1 MRNRVLIIFLF
12 FHLILKMNLIPQST
26 INYIESNDI
35 IFNPERGLY
44 NQLDTYNTQSPL
56 TLSTLNYYKSQGK
69 SLIHRMYY
77 LTNYRNKSLDASML
91 NFIRND
97 FNVIR
102 QAGMKCI
109 LRFAYSDNIGQPD
122 APLNII
128 LNHLEQLRPI
138 LQENYDVI
146 AVMQAGFIGAWGE
159 WHSSTNGLDNVNSRR
174 TILFKILDVLPKQR
188 MVQVRTPKFKQE
200 IFNTSSP
207 IPYDSAFHETYYTRT
222 GHHNDCFLASW
233 DDYGT
238 YTDTTVE
245 KEYLHNDCLFVPMG
259 GETCNPSEFS
269 GCGNS
274 LYQMDRLRW
283 SYLNSSYHPTVINN
297 WIRNGCMDEI
307 KRKLGYR
314 FVLIQGVFTDSVKPG
329 SSFNLSLTLT
339 NKGNGAL
346 FNPRIVELVL
356 VNVSTNQKYYCKLPV
371 DPRFWKPK
379 DTIQLNFTIGIKQDQ
394 PTGNYKLFL
403 NLPDPVQN
411 LRDRVDYSIRFA
423 NQNIWNS
430 SLGYNDLLHT
440 VIIDQNALGEPYTG
454 NLFFEPNPQSSQ
466 EENLNEIFETAN
478 QKDLSIINFP
488 NPFNNSTKFHIKLN
502 KDSDLTIKIYNLIGK
517 EIDTLVNDYRVKG
530 QYEID
535 YDASNLSSGVY
546 FVVGKTKN
554 QTSYNK
560 FLVIK

>member
-1 MRNRVLIIFLF
+1 MLNRVVTLFLIILF
-12 FHLILKMNLIPQST
+12 VFKIDLLSQTNV
-26 INYIESNDI
+26 NYLESSDI
-35 IFNPERGLY
+35 FFNPERGLY
-44 NQLDTYNTQSPL
+44 NQLDTYNAQSPL

-77 LTNYRNKSLDASML
+77 LTNYRNKSLDSLML
-91 NFIRND
+91 NFIKSD

-159 WHSSTNGLDNVNSRR
+159 WHSSTNGLDNTISRR
-174 TILFKILDVLPKQR
+174 TILFKILDVLPKQS

-200 IFNTSSP
+200 IFNTNLP

-238 YTDTTVE
+238 YTDTTLE
-245 KEYLHNDCLFVPMG
+245 KDYLHNDCLFVPMG

-269 GCGNS
+269 GCGNA

-314 FVLIQGVFTDSVKPG
+314 FVLLQGTYTDTVKLGG
-329 SSFNLSLTLT
+329 SFNINLSLI
-339 NKGNGAL
+339 NKGNGSL

-379 DTIQLNFTIGIKQDQ
+379 DTIQLNFSIGIRQDHA
-394 PTGNYKLFL
+394 TGNYKLYL

-423 NQNIWNS
+423 NQNVWNS
-430 SLGYNDLLHT
+430 TFGYNDLQHI
-440 VIIDQNALGEPYTG
+440 VRIDQNATGDPYTG

-466 EENLNEIFETAN
+466 EENLNHYQESRG
-478 QKDLSIINFP
+478 QKDLMITNYP
-488 NPFNNSTKFHIKLN
+488 NPFNNSTKFFINLN
-502 KDSDLTIKIYNLIGK
+502 KDTELTIKVYDLIGR
-517 EIDTLVNDYRVKG
+517 EIDTLVNDYRLKG
-530 QYEID
+530 EYEIE
-535 YDASNLSSGVY
+535 YDAKNLSSGIY
-546 FVVGKTKN
+546 IVVAKT
-554 QTSYNK
+554 SELSAYNK
-560 FLVIK
+560 FLLVK